1 MLVYV
6 EQELLNKY
14 VDKDKTLLIEI
25 DFDKDK
31 W

>member
-6 EQELLNKY
+6 EQELLKKY

-25 DFDKDK
+25 DFNKDK